1 MKNPRWHR
9 DEIILALDLYFDPD
23 RGTISHKNPR
33 VIALS
38 KLFNELPFQPT
49 NLGDETFRNPNGVS
63 MKLSNFLALDPD
75 YHGKGMDSYSSL
87 DKEVFFEFYKNK
99 DKLHR
104 IASEIRAVVEDKELS
119 HKVMLMEPEMP
130 YEALE
135 GEILFRLHKVRER
148 DGKLIFKK
156 KQAVLKATGK
166 LECEVCQFD
175 FFKVYGELG
184 KGFIECH
191 HKAPLHLLIAAQN
204 TTLKD
209 LALVCANCHRMLHK
223 SINIVTIES
232 LKKLLLVGGQ
242 DSGTGQDYEG
252 GG

>member
-9 DEIILALDLYFDPD
+9 DEIILALDLYFDSE
-23 RGTISHKNPR
+23 RGTISHKNPH

-38 KLFNELPFQPT
+38 KLFNELPFQPI
-49 NLGDETFRNPNGVS
+49 NPGNETFRNPNGVS

-75 YHGKGMDSYSSL
+75 YHGKGMDSYSNL
-87 DKEVFFEFYKNK
+87 DKEVFLEFYKNK
-99 DKLHR
+99 DKLR
-104 IASEIRAVVEDKELS
+104 RVASSIRAIVKDKELS
-119 HKVMLMEPEMP
+119 HEVMLMEPEQP
-130 YEALE
+130 YEMPEAIE

-148 DGKLIFKK
+148 DGKLTAKK
-156 KQAVLKATGK
+156 KQAVLKATEK

-191 HKAPLHLLIAAQN
+191 HKRPLHLLTAAQK
-204 TTLKD
+204 TTLDD

-223 SINIVTIES
+223 AINALTIEE
-232 LKKLLLVGGQ
+232 LKKVVK
-242 DSGTGQDYEG
+242 SY
-252 GG
+252 